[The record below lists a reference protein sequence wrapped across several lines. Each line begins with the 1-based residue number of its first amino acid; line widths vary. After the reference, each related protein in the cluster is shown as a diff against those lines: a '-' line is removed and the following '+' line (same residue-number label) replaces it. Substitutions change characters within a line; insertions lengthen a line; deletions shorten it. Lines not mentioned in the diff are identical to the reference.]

1 MMWSDLPKW
10 KYFTK
15 TPSAFPVQYAWSCL
29 CLVSIAR
36 SILLNRVLQ
45 KTIDCKQISLMLRS
59 VLHQFESRLFFD
71 L

>member
-1 MMWSDLPKW
+1 MFLSGNILPKHPLP
-10 KYFTK
+10 FLFNT
-15 TPSAFPVQYAWSCL
+15 AWSCL
-29 CLVSIAR
+29 SLVSIAR

-59 VLHQFESRLFFD
+59 VLHQFEGRLFFD